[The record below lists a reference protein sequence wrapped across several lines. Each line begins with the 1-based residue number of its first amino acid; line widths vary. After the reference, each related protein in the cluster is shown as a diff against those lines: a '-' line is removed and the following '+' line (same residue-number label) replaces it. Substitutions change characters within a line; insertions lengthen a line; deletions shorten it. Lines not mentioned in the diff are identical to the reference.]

1 MSEERRRAMLAHVV
15 ASGRVAALAP
25 FAAELARY
33 ALLVVGADAIASLA
47 ARPDAASAIVRG
59 HLGRVRVEGDVIDL
73 ALVPRAWAEGSLG
86 ELNGAS
92 APAVGFGEVRVVVL
106 AAEGFTFGTIAIAPS
121 TRGVLA

>member
-92 APAVGFGEVRVVVL
+92 ASRVGFGEVRVVVL
-106 AAEGFTFGTIAIAPS
+106 DGDGFSFGSLPIAPGS
-121 TRGVLA
+121 SGVLA

>member
-1 MSEERRRAMLAHVV
+1 MLAHVV

-33 ALLVVGADAIASLA
+33 ALLVVGADALASLA
-47 ARPDAASAIVRG
+47 ARPDAAAAVVCG

-86 ELNGAS
+86 ELNDAS

-121 TRGVLA
+121 TRGVIA